1 MIGGLLAGRRAIF
14 RDRAEMM
21 ISQLERFRVYTN
33 MKLMFEFPFD
43 GCFVVNVESGTGGA
57 GLGFVGLWIARV
69 MEVFS
74 FLSMYF
80 KLIRFT
86 IYGWSMYEDE
96 SQTMSSRF
104 N

>member
-1 MIGGLLAGRRAIF
+1 MIGGLLAGRRRIF

-21 ISQLERFRVYTN
+21 ISQPERFRVYTN

-69 MEVFS
+69 REVFFS

-80 KLIRFT
+80 KSIRFT

-96 SQTMSSRF
+96 GQTMSS
-104 N
+104 